1 MQEQNPQKENII
13 NLNLIVSVSEIG
25 WNAWWVL
32 QFGPLSQGPT
42 CRAGLFFF
50 FFSLSVIAFFFIF
63 PFLRPT
69 IPFLLHQEGFKYP
82 KDDALFKAEVV
93 RFQIAL
99 AFKSEWT

>member
-1 MQEQNPQKENII
+1 MGSAIRSAVTGSNMP
-13 NLNLIVSVSEIG
+13 G
-25 WNAWWVL
+25 WP
-32 QFGPLSQGPT
+32 F
-42 CRAGLFFF
+42 FFF